1 MPEVTE
7 TESSEVASRGEGVG
21 NGEKLINGHRISL
34 SQDEKV
40 LVHHSQPS
48 AGRAFGATFYKRN
61 SPYS

>member
-40 LVHHSQPS
+40 LETHCP
-48 AGRAFGATFYKRN
+48 TM
-61 SPYS
+61 